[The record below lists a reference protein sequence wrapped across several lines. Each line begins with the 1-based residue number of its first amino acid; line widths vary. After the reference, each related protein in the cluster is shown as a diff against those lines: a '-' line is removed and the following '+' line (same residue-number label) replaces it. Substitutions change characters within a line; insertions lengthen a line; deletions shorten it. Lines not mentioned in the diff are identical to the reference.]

1 MKSASAVLGTAPPP
15 TLVGKGTANANGEGN
30 AGGKPA
36 FDELLNKHART
47 PAAGGAENTRAN
59 ASAGKKPDEATAASA
74 VPADKASSC
83 PRKAA
88 PAEDWMLPA
97 AGAWGI
103 PAMLEPPSDAEAS
116 EPNAADMTASL
127 ALAAAPASPVPG
139 TAAPTAA
146 PLPSGAGAGATSASA
161 AGEAL
166 IAAPPLL
173 AATGDSAPVAQP
185 ATAADSSQPA
195 QATAAAKPAP
205 QNPLPFVQ
213 HLAAGAA
220 AIVMPEALGLA
231 KDAADTLRRD
241 IDADP
246 ATPTINALASASPVS
261 SNGLARTATV
271 NPLEAPTPDLHS
283 EHFDE
288 AIGTRLSW
296 MADQKIGH
304 AHIKVSPGEMGM
316 IEVRL
321 RMDGDRIHADFSS
334 AQPEVRQ
341 ALEASLPRLRE
352 MLDQQGFQL
361 TQADVGHRQ
370 DPQASAQSGDRGDGS
385 NGGAGG
391 AGDEAQLARPVIVH
405 ARGLLDA
412 YA

>member
-1 MKSASAVLGTAPPP
+1 MKSVSAVLASAAPPASA
-15 TLVGKGTANANGEGN
+15 GRAGGNGGGN
-30 AGGKPA
+30 ASGKPA
-36 FDELLNKHART
+36 FDELLDKHGRAPT
-47 PAAGGAENTRAN
+47 ATSAESAGAN
-59 ASAGKKPDEATAASA
+59 ASAAKKQNEATAAST
-74 VPADKASSC
+74 DKAS
-83 PRKAA
+83 PRQRKPAL
-88 PAEDWMLPA
+88 AEDWMIPA
-97 AGAWGI
+97 AGIWAI
-103 PAMLEPPSDAEAS
+103 PAMLEPPSIAATSDS
-116 EPNAADMTASL
+116 DAADMAAPL
-127 ALAAAPASPVPG
+127 ALATAPANAAPGTAAAPASP
-139 TAAPTAA
+139 
-146 PLPSGAGAGATSASA
+146 LPSGASAGTASAFATAGAPSVA
-161 AGEAL
+161 AT
-166 IAAPPLL
+166 PLL
-173 AATGDSAPVAQP
+173 AAGSDSAPAAQT
-185 ATAADSSQPA
+185 TAADSSEPA
-195 QATAAAKPAP
+195 QAATTAKPAL
-205 QNPLPFVQ
+205 QNPLSFVQ
-213 HLAAGAA
+213 HMAAGAA

-231 KDAADTLRRD
+231 KDAADALRRD
-241 IDADP
+241 GDADP
-246 ATPTINALASASPVS
+246 ATPTINALASAAPVS

-288 AIGTRLSW
+288 AIGSRLSW

-304 AHIKVSPGEMGM
+304 AHIKVSPGEMGL

-370 DPQASAQSGDRGDGS
+370 DPQASAPRGNGTDG
-385 NGGAGG
+385 NDGGLDNPS
-391 AGDEAQLARPVIVH
+391 DEIQLPRPVITH